1 VVIEIAFVATTT
13 PPGQAGREDGDAF
26 AGGRLAACA
35 GPDKSMT
42 CGAVD
47 FTEDSPEVHQAA
59 TWVGE
64 GPSAMKENIVIP
76 IKIERVKLW
85 TRRALEATTWLICLG
100 LLAASAVVAAGAAL
114 VWLVSGSEVI
124 LVLGLGSGLLLGL
137 AGVWHL
143 LRQLDRAVNQL
154 RHETP
159 AA

>member
-1 VVIEIAFVATTT
+1 
-13 PPGQAGREDGDAF
+13 
-26 AGGRLAACA
+26 
-35 GPDKSMT
+35 
-42 CGAVD
+42 
-47 FTEDSPEVHQAA
+47 
-59 TWVGE
+59 
-64 GPSAMKENIVIP
+64 MKENIVIP